1 MSNDNEV
8 KIPIPDT
15 GDNRIVVDKK
25 NNNEEITISVLNKN
39 NNEIYGNDTYLKSYE
54 KDYKSINNQTYS
66 TEQTKQNDTNTLNTQ
81 QSNMF
86 KYKIKLNSEDKIINK
101 RKENVNNMFNES
113 DKIQVDAVSEIE
125 LDRNNISLHINNTF
139 REQEKVEPNKMNN
152 NQTED
157 EIMLNRSFYR
167 RSILTYVLYFLFIL
181 ILVVVLIIL
190 FTILIKSIKATS

>member
-8 KIPIPDT
+8 RIPIPDT

-25 NNNEEITISVLNKN
+25 NNEEITISIINKN
-39 NNEIYGNDTYLKSYE
+39 NNESYGNDTYLKSYE

-113 DKIQVDAVSEIE
+113 DKIQADAVSEIE

-139 REQEKVEPNKMNN
+139 REQEKIEPNKMNN

-167 RSILTYVLYFLFIL
+167 RSILTYVLYFLFII

>member
-1 MSNDNEV
+1 MSTDNEV

-25 NNNEEITISVLNKN
+25 NNEEITISVLNKN
-39 NNEIYGNDTYLKSYE
+39 KNESYGNDTYLKSYE

-139 REQEKVEPNKMNN
+139 REQEKVEPNKINN

>member
-8 KIPIPDT
+8 RMPIPDT

-25 NNNEEITISVLNKN
+25 NNEEITISIINKN
-39 NNEIYGNDTYLKSYE
+39 NNESYGNDTYLKSYE

-113 DKIQVDAVSEIE
+113 DKIQADAVSEIE

-139 REQEKVEPNKMNN
+139 REQEKIEPNKMNN

-167 RSILTYVLYFLFIL
+167 RSILTYVLYFLFII